1 VKVSLAT
8 CPDYAR
14 PGLDPAVHELLR
26 SALDTEVSGCR
37 VLVKPNFIT
46 RQNSSLSCTHPAVIR
61 AVCSF
66 FLQSGNE
73 VLIGDSPAF
82 GTARSV
88 ASSLNLESY
97 LQGMPVKVTSFTRG
111 RFKPLPWGQG
121 LLLAEEALQAD
132 LIVNLPKLKAH
143 KQMRISGA
151 VKNLF
156 GCVIGLR
163 KALIHARYG
172 DKGHHF
178 EQALVSIPGH
188 LQTILTLVDG
198 IRTMQSTGPTH
209 GRPYDFKLLASGAN
223 PVAVDTALYS
233 LLGLTPEQ
241 VPLWRESCRQNLPGA
256 RLSELDFAGLKP
268 EDFRPHD
275 FQVPERLA
283 PVSFHPL
290 QLVKSSVKRIISS
303 FQRPGRPKK
312 T

>member
-1 VKVSLAT
+1 VKVCLAT
-8 CPDYAR
+8 CPDYAQ
-14 PGLDPAVHELLR
+14 PGLDPAVHALLR
-26 SALDTEVSGCR
+26 SALDMEVSGCR

-82 GTARSV
+82 GTAQSV
-88 ASSLNLESY
+88 ASSLKLEST
-97 LQGMPVKVTSFTRG
+97 LRGMPVKVISFTKG

-132 LIVNLPKLKAH
+132 LVVNLPKLKAH

-163 KALIHARYG
+163 KALAHARYG
-172 DKGHHF
+172 DRGHRF
-178 EQALVSIPGH
+178 EQALISIPGH
-188 LQTILTLVDG
+188 LPTILTLVDG

-209 GRPYDFKLLASGAN
+209 GQPYDLKLLASGAS

-241 VPLWRESCRQNLPGA
+241 VPLWQESCRQNLQGTE
-256 RLSELDFAGLKP
+256 LSEIVFPDLKP
-268 EDFRPHD
+268 EAFTPHD
-275 FQVPERLA
+275 FQVPKVLA
-283 PVSFHPL
+283 PVSFHPV
-290 QLVKSSVKRIISS
+290 QLLKSLIKRIVSG
-303 FQRPGRPKK
+303 FQRPARPKG